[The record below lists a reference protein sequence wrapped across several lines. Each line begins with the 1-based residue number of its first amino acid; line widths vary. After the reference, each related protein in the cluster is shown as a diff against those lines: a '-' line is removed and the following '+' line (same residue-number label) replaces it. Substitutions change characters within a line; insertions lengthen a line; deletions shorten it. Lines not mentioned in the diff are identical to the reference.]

1 MEVPEAQVEVPAHG
15 GHSWKK
21 AEIQAKEASKIASLR
36 MDAFER

>member
-21 AEIQAKEASKIASLR
+21 AEIQAKEVSKIASLWIN
-36 MDAFER
+36 AFKR